1 VGAFLRLSR
10 QQDDA
15 AVDYKSLYS
24 GGFNLDGSG
33 WGRDDDNLGI
43 GYAYLKGGN
52 RNIDQSQVFEAYY
65 RAALNEHAA
74 ITADVQYMKDELT
87 KEDPRQDDPKGWLF
101 GLRLTAE
108 F

>member
-10 QQDDA
+10 QQDNA

-33 WGRDDDNLGI
+33 WGQDDDNLGI
-43 GYAYLKGGN
+43 GYAYL
-52 RNIDQSQVFEAYY
+52 

-87 KEDPRQDDPKGWLF
+87 KEDPRQDDPKGWIF
-101 GLRLTAE
+101 SLRLTAE